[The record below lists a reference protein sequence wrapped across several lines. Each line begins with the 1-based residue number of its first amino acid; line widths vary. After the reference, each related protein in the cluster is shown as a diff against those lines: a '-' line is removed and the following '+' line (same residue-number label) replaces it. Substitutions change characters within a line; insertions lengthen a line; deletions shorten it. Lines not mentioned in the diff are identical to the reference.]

1 MPAEGSKEVLSP
13 HQTLTLNA
21 RKGRYG
27 VAYLRAVAG
36 QAGCNFYETSP
47 GEDVLAVD
55 CLLEYP
61 ESNVRVQVKTTK
73 RYTIDGSNAEITYS
87 AEDKWIQKWA
97 ASMLPV
103 YFVVVV
109 VPDDSATWL
118 NHDNGGTHMVRTAAY
133 WVRIDP
139 AEFESSKTIR
149 IPRAQRLDASTIAV
163 WHDDLRKLYTPAK
176 EVAA

>member
-1 MPAEGSKEVLSP
+1 MAAKGSKEMLAP

-73 RYTIDGSNAEITYS
+73 RYAIDGTDAEITYS
-87 AEDKWIQKWA
+87 ADEKWIAKWA
-97 ASMLPV
+97 ASALPV

-109 VPDDSATWL
+109 VPDDSAAWL
-118 NHDNGGTHMVRTAAY
+118 NHDNDGTHMVRTAAY

-139 AEFESSKTIR
+139 ADFVSSKSIR
-149 IPRAQRLDASTIAV
+149 IPRGQRLDAATIAL
-163 WHDDLRKLYTPAK
+163 WHDDLRKLYTPA
-176 EVAA
+176 EVTA